1 MKRNQKVTD
10 SLISE
15 RYFFGV
21 SPDARKHLLSS
32 LSNLRDGAPTT
43 PSFRLYGKSDW
54 SVVTDFLESVGSL
67 SDVPPWLLEYEYSR
81 KEKFGPQG
89 GHAPWDDLRENALLY
104 FSRPQEVRATVRRCE
119 HYRSLRVQKMSAK
132 DTLLTLRY
140 DGRIMNR
147 AAGWRCFD
155 LKKTDPLAQRMA
167 LEDIHSGNWVNGW
180 AYFFSRF
187 NKQKKR
193 LFIPMPFSSMILQA
207 QYYHPFLTAIQEDLL
222 WKGPKSQFIFWS
234 DKLGFDFCFHHVLEP
249 MLQNVDPNH
258 IVYVM
263 RDFDKMDTSTGPK
276 QKSAF
281 FLPKL
286 AKAFNYSENSENFRI
301 MKDIILFSNICPI
314 ATPDGM
320 MTGAHGEASG
330 ATVTNGGE
338 TCCNESYNDE
348 FQDLLEKSVSKDLYY
363 REIISL
369 GNGDDGI
376 TLYELGDVSRFD
388 EFASAIRK
396 AADGAAENCGFVIQ
410 AEKWDIHLGT
420 YGKYCQYLV
429 DWNGSLLRAMYPAS
443 LILNSIVNPEK
454 RYSKATWDKDY
465 RDIDII
471 MKLSNGRELPY
482 FSQLI
487 DYVDNGM
494 KYRLLGNSEESTKRI
509 LSKYDSYRALQDGSL
524 EFNKWYYKEEHGLAS
539 NPVVQYL
546 LKKRNHNI

>member
-1 MKRNQKVTD
+1 MKRSRKVTD

-15 RYFFGV
+15 RYFYGV
-21 SPDARKHLLSS
+21 SPDAKKHLLSS

-43 PSFRLYGKSDW
+43 PQFPLYGKSDW
-54 SVVTDFLESVGSL
+54 SVVTDFLEKISSQ

-81 KEKFGPQG
+81 EEKFGPQG
-89 GHAPWDDLRENALLY
+89 GHAPWDELRDNAELY
-104 FSRPQEVRATVRRCE
+104 YTRPQPVSRTVLDGTDYKGM
-119 HYRSLRVQKMSAK
+119 HLHMLSVN
-132 DTLLTLRY
+132 DTLQVLKSDNKIQT
-140 DGRIMNR
+140 R
-147 AAGWRCFD
+147 AAGWRAFN
-155 LKKTDPLAQRMA
+155 LKKTDPMAQRMA
-167 LEDIHSGNWVNGW
+167 LEDIHSGNWRKGW

-207 QYYHPFLTAIQEDLL
+207 QYYNPFLKYIQDDLRAKL
-222 WKGPKSQFIFWS
+222 SDSKFRFWA
-234 DKLGFDFCFHHVLEP
+234 DKIGFGNCFHRVLEP
-249 MLQNVDPNH
+249 MLAGVDPSH

-263 RDFDKMDTSTGPK
+263 RDFDKMDTSTGVA
-276 QKSAF
+276 QKTAF
-281 FLPKL
+281 FLSKL
-286 AKAFNYSENSENFRI
+286 ANAFDFSTNSQNYERMKEI
-301 MKDIILFSNICPI
+301 MLFSNRCPI

-320 MTGAHGEASG
+320 WTGDHGEASG

-338 TCCNESYNDE
+338 TCCNESYNAE
-348 FQDLLEKSVSKDLYY
+348 MQDILRKSVAANLYY

-388 EFASAIRK
+388 EFAAAIRK
-396 AADGAAENCGFVIQ
+396 AAEGAAENCGFVIQ

-454 RYSKATWDKDY
+454 EYAQADWDKDY
-465 RDIDII
+465 RDIDVV
-471 MKLSNGRELPY
+471 MKLTNGQELPY
-482 FSQLI
+482 FHELI

-494 KYRLLGNSEESTKRI
+494 KYRLLGNSEEATRRI
-509 LSKYDSYRALQDGSL
+509 LSKYDSYRALQDGSA
-524 EFNKWYYKEEHGLAS
+524 EFNQWNDADAGLAS
-539 NPVVQYL
+539 NPVVVYL
-546 LKKRNHNI
+546 LNKRHHHI